1 MPPRPGA
8 AGELRAMKFGL
19 YLRRKGVLSADALV
33 AALEFQ
39 QSKMPP
45 VGQLAMEEGVLSARQ
60 VFQILR
66 CQSDLPHERFGDV
79 AVGMGLMSPGE
90 LRRLLMIQWERKPPL
105 ADVLVSLRMFSQT
118 QVDHYLAAY
127 RAEMERRNVVVK
139 RFAPTG
145 PHLETGV
152 NSTVINDSEL
162 ISMMV

>member
-1 MPPRPGA
+1 
-8 AGELRAMKFGL
+8 MKFGL
-19 YLRRKGVLSADALV
+19 YLRRTGVLSADALV

-66 CQSDLPHERFGDV
+66 CQSDLPHERYGDV

-105 ADVLVSLRMFSQT
+105 ADVLVALRMLSQP
-118 QVDHYLAAY
+118 QVDHYLSAY

-139 RFAPTG
+139 HFVPSAP
-145 PHLETGV
+145 HV
-152 NSTVINDSEL
+152 NRESEDECL
-162 ISMMV
+162 SDTEALAMLY

>member
-1 MPPRPGA
+1 
-8 AGELRAMKFGL
+8 MKFGL
-19 YLRRKGVLSADALV
+19 YLKNKGVLTAEALV

-39 QSKMPP
+39 QLRMPP

-90 LRRLLMIQWERKPPL
+90 LRRLLMIQWERKPHL
-105 ADVLVSLRMFSQT
+105 ADVLVRLSLLSQS

-139 RFAPTG
+139 HFVPSAEQITD
-145 PHLETGV
+145 E
-152 NSTVINDSEL
+152 DDEL
-162 ISMMV
+162 ASDTESLALMY

>member
-1 MPPRPGA
+1 
-8 AGELRAMKFGL
+8 MKFGL
-19 YLRRKGVLSADALV
+19 YLKRKGVLSAEALV

-39 QSKMPP
+39 QSRMPP

-105 ADVLVSLRMFSQT
+105 ADVLKTLRMLNQR
-118 QVDHYLAAY
+118 QIEYHLAAY
-127 RAEMERRNVVVK
+127 RTEMERRNVVVK
-139 RFAPTG
+139 HYVSSAPHVPGEESDLVSDTEA
-145 PHLETGV
+145 LA
-152 NSTVINDSEL
+152 L
-162 ISMMV
+162 MY